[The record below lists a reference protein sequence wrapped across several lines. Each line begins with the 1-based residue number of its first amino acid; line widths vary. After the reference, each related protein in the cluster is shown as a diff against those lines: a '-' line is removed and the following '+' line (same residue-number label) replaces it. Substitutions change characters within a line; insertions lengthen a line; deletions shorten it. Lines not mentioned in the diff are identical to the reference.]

1 MLKLVWDSDYLLPN
15 NVSDKAQ
22 EVINKVSGYNEV
34 IGSQEQSQQT
44 VQEVNLCSKVTGS
57 QEQSQQ
63 TVQEVNL
70 CSKVAGSQAQ
80 SQQTVQEVNLCSKVK
95 EHRTVYT
102 HFSKYVMRSQGHRKT
117 R

>member
-70 CSKVAGSQAQ
+70 CSKV
-80 SQQTVQEVNLCSKVK
+80 KD
-95 EHRTVYT
+95 HRTVYK

-117 R
+117 S